1 MDYHMSQIYIR
12 PSVCHINTIA
22 NPKKKKQKHKLEEI
36 TKFYHVFN
44 EFFFFIVRLVCEKC
58 KFDICKE
65 DDPNR
70 FV

>member
-1 MDYHMSQIYIR
+1 MK
-12 PSVCHINTIA
+12 TIW
-22 NPKKKKQKHKLEEI
+22 
-36 TKFYHVFN
+36 N

-70 FV
+70 FVEYFNVTVNSDPEPKLYYFKMIGKQVLQLI